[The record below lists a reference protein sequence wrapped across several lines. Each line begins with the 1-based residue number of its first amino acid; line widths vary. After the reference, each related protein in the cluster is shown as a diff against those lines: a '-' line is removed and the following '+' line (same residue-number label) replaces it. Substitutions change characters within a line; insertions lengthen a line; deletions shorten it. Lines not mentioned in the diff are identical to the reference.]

1 MLQVALA
8 VLTLLCLIGGLLFN
22 AELLNKAGADIPLK
36 QLQTLEIYGQLLASA
51 SVCLF
56 VWRLCVAAHKRRQRR
71 AGPQGSDPRIL
82 WYSIAL
88 STLITAPATW
98 WVQGEVPDII
108 AEEFPA
114 SLRVYSL
121 YAYVTK
127 KGLLYD
133 ALQIPGVPYQE
144 YRDAGEGK
152 AFIANLG
159 VLMSVQGSYVEKI
172 DRNFQGFATA
182 VFKGY
187 TRRNA
192 DALYERLQ
200 VEVIPTLEDII
211 RAYARLEALRVSG
224 VPGNERTPIEWP
236 AQGQELSNAPSVS
249 DYALS
254 IKPGLRTRQAIADS
268 PEVRYMARQT
278 LGPLYVEGMDLF
290 ATREQFNRYLNGIAG
305 NMAVDVAH
313 TDIRGEQGL
322 SVLKNMWFV
331 PWSLLSGLF
340 TGALNIVGLVL
351 SLIERRRRVQNPRR
365 AIKARLAAIATV
377 IIIPIFAGNAILQ
390 SSGYRSAFRSIEKG
404 PTLMV
409 GVFHWAMSAEAM
421 LYNLT
426 KPVLKAQ

>member
-1 MLQVALA
+1 MLLAALA
-8 VLTLLCLIGGLLFN
+8 VLNAICLIGGLLFN

-51 SVCLF
+51 SVCLLAWRIC
-56 VWRLCVAAHKRRQRR
+56 VWAHKRRGSQRYL
-71 AGPQGSDPRIL
+71 GV
-82 WYSIAL
+82 SIVL
-88 STLITAPATW
+88 STVIAAPATW
-98 WVQGEVPDII
+98 WIQGEVPDII

-133 ALQIPGVPYQE
+133 ALQIPGVPYQQ

-211 RAYARLEALRVSG
+211 RAYAGLEALRVTG
-224 VPGNERTPIEWP
+224 VPGNERNPIDWP
-236 AQGQELSNAPSVS
+236 GQGEELSRAPSVS

-254 IKPGLRTRQAIADS
+254 IKPGLRTRQAIAGT
-268 PEVRYMARQT
+268 PEVRYMARQA

-290 ATREQFNRYLNGIAG
+290 ASREQFDKYLNGIAS

-340 TGALNIVGLVL
+340 MGALNIVGLVL
-351 SLIERRRRVQNPRR
+351 SFIERRSTTPNPKR
-365 AIKARLAAIATV
+365 AFTVRLAAVATI
-377 IIIPIFAGNAILQ
+377 IIIPIFAGNAIIQ
-390 SSGYRSAFRSIEKG
+390 SSGYRTAFRSIEKG

>member
-1 MLQVALA
+1 MLLAALA
-8 VLTLLCLIGGLLFN
+8 VLNAICLVGGLLFN

-51 SVCLF
+51 SVCLLAWRIC
-56 VWRLCVAAHKRRQRR
+56 VWAHKRRQRR
-71 AGPQGSDPRIL
+71 GRGNPRYL

-88 STLITAPATW
+88 STLVTAPATW

-133 ALQIPGVPYQE
+133 ALQIPGVPYQQ

-200 VEVIPTLEDII
+200 VEVVPTLEDII

-224 VPGNERTPIEWP
+224 VPGNARKPLQWP
-236 AQGQELSNAPSVS
+236 SQGEALSSAPSVS

-254 IKPGLRTRQAIADS
+254 IRPGLRTRQAIADT
-268 PEVRYMARQT
+268 PEVRYMARQA

-290 ATREQFNRYLNGIAG
+290 ATRAQFDKYLNGIAS

-340 TGALNIVGLVL
+340 MGALNIVGLVL
-351 SLIERRRRVQNPRR
+351 SFIERRSSAAPNRKR
-365 AIKARLAAIATV
+365 AVVVRLAAFATI
-377 IIIPIFAGNAILQ
+377 IIIPIVAGNAIIH
-390 SSGYRSAFRSIEKG
+390 SSGYRTAFRSIEKG